1 MNNLNY
7 YKKMRLMEINNKKKE
22 YANKRNSNRMKVQ
35 IKVIKR
41 QKKSQVGQKSKT
53 ILKTMNYHNH
63 LKKLKKIKFLM
74 FSLSKQIMITQP
86 SNKLKI
92 KRPIKQIRNQILV
105 QVLRNKIINKYK
117 FQKEKRED
125 QKKAFVN

>member
-125 QKKAFVN
+125 QKKALVN

>member
-63 LKKLKKIKFLM
+63 LKKLKKTKFLM

-86 SNKLKI
+86 SKKLKI

-105 QVLRNKIINKYK
+105 QVLRNKISNKYK

-125 QKKAFVN
+125 QKKA

>member
-7 YKKMRLMEINNKKKE
+7 YKKMTLMEINIKKKE

-63 LKKLKKIKFLM
+63 LNTQNNLM
-74 FSLSKQIMITQP
+74 
-86 SNKLKI
+86 NK
-92 KRPIKQIRNQILV
+92 NDV
-105 QVLRNKIINKYK
+105 
-117 FQKEKRED
+117 F
-125 QKKAFVN
+125 